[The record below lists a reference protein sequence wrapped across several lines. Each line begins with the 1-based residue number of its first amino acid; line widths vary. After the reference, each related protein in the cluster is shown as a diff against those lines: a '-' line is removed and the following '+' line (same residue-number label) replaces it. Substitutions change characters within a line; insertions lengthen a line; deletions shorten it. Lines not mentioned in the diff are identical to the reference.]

1 MALKKGT
8 GLEKDSPDSSNNTG
22 SKGYSSASRMNSK
35 SDKGLKNGGESGSKT
50 SNNNGG
56 RGGVNQ
62 GRNHR
67 HHRQQQR
74 KRISLESSSSSNP
87 RDYDL
92 DLSIQEEL
100 VNGHYR
106 LRGRK
111 AQVSINHL
119 LQFQLPE
126 IERQSDTGYRKNGRR
141 KNDDKRHVH
150 LHGDSFINAN
160 YRLMVDD
167 RFEYQEQSNN
177 PNIPVPQEN
186 IVRVIVP
193 KGQNC
198 PICLGEEP
206 VAPQMVACGH
216 VFCLN
221 CLLNF
226 FSAEETVKT
235 KTSEY
240 VQKKKYK
247 ECPLCGSIVRP
258 NKVKPVLFEENE
270 GDEIPQPDK
279 QIKLKLMCKPHESLL
294 PLPVELGID
303 PLTVGNFPSVELPQV
318 GAYSHIM
325 KCSVEHSL
333 QLFQK
338 DLEDIS
344 MQYEI
349 DRTLYKDNGK
359 FYTLATE
366 DINQR
371 IAKIIEQV
379 EEKDFLDQSIAKL
392 NLGFD
397 LKNKY
402 NDTNAYFFF
411 QTAFQS
417 STRFFLSPL
426 DVKILLTAFHHYSKF
441 PEEIITVVENVHY
454 GTVVTEELI
463 GRYKYIGHLPLG
475 TEIAFLDLDWRESTA
490 IPNDVYQQFVVEL
503 KQRRRKLNIKKQKE
517 DKEKLNYEKRLERE
531 HAEFYR
537 RENGELSVLQGIAD
551 ISGPYIDAS
560 SSEAILDSLSA
571 RENDPRDIGG
581 ETTNEQI
588 SRPAY
593 VEKTIWGTSIPVL
606 PDEQASKE
614 NKEFEA
620 MLLQKMQQE
629 EEDIQEPVE
638 SDSNMNGKKGKRRN
652 RKKKSKVMLF
662 SSTHQTL

>member
-1 MALKKGT
+1 MAVKKVT
-8 GLEKDSPDSSNNTG
+8 GLEKDSPDSSNSTG
-22 SKGYSSASRMNSK
+22 SPSYSSASRMNGK
-35 SDKGLKNGGESGSKT
+35 PDKGLTNGGESGSKT

-56 RGGVNQ
+56 KGRVNQ

-74 KRISLESSSSSNP
+74 RRMSVEDSSASSP

-126 IERQSDTGYRKNGRR
+126 IDRQSDTGYRKIGRR
-141 KNDDKRHVH
+141 KNETKRQVH

-167 RFEYQEQSNN
+167 RFDYQEQSNN

-198 PICLGEEP
+198 PICLGEEL

-270 GDEIPQPDK
+270 GNEIPQPDK
-279 QIKLKLMCKPHESLL
+279 EINLKLMCKPHDSLL

-303 PLTVGNFPSVELPQV
+303 PLSVGNFPSVELPQV
-318 GAYSHIM
+318 RAYSHIM

-344 MQYEI
+344 TQYEI
-349 DRTLYKDNGK
+349 DRTLYEDNGK
-359 FYTLATE
+359 FYKLATQ
-366 DINQR
+366 DINER
-371 IAKIIEQV
+371 ITKIIGQV

-397 LKNKY
+397 LKSKY

-441 PEEIITVVENVHY
+441 PEKIIAAVENVHY
-454 GTVVTEELI
+454 GAVVTEELI

-475 TEIAFLDLDWRESTA
+475 TEIAFIDLDWRESTA
-490 IPNDVYQQFVVEL
+490 IPNGVYQQFVVEL

-537 RENGELSVLQGIAD
+537 RENGDTSMFQDIAD
-551 ISGPYIDAS
+551 IGGPFIDAG
-560 SSEAILDSLSA
+560 SSEALLDSLSA
-571 RENDPRDIGG
+571 RENDPRDVNGDI
-581 ETTNEQI
+581 TNEQI
-588 SRPAY
+588 SRPTH
-593 VEKTIWGTSIPVL
+593 VEKTIWGTSIPVQT
-606 PDEQASKE
+606 DEQASKE

-629 EEDIQEPVE
+629 EDIQDPVE
-638 SDSNMNGKKGKRRN
+638 SDSNTNGKKGKRRN
-652 RKKKSKVMLF
+652 RKKKTKVMLF